1 MPVDD
6 SFVDAYNLA
15 SIQAIRRLGAA
26 DKLLAGITFGLQCDG
41 AAAG

>member
-15 SIQAIRRLGAA
+15 GIQALRRLGQA
-26 DKLLAGITFGLQCDG
+26 DKKLAAVFFGLQCDG
-41 AAAG
+41 AAG